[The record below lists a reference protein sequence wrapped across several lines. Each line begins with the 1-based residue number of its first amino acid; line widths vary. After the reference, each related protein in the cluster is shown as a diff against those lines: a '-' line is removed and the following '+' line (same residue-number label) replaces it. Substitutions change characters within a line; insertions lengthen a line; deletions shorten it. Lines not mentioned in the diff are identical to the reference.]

1 MAGPE
6 RLAGLLKP
14 CEDRLDRIEML
25 SVIIPCQEDGI
36 LLFPTLKS
44 IFSNHFRPQD
54 FEVLLIC
61 GDNVLIPK
69 GKVKEFP
76 VQVHYGTFK
85 GQAQALNWGLKRTSG
100 DIVCTTKPGCV
111 VASDWLSEIARFLQY
126 CPSVDGV
133 GGPVLPC
140 WEYGTKLQKLA
151 SQIFS
156 EEQRFP
162 TSVVVPK
169 LGSYQGLF
177 HATNSAFRKEV
188 LTSVKFDES
197 LIYDYDFDACWK
209 MLRKGNRLAY
219 NPKMKVRYMFPFGL
233 QSILR
238 RYYVWGKEK
247 VILQRKH
254 FLGTDLNAFLYTP
267 YGMVRS
273 LLLPSSLVS
282 RKKML
287 TLVQHLAFNL
297 GCTRGYGVHVEI
309 V

>member
-1 MAGPE
+1 VKGF
-6 RLAGLLKP
+6 K
-14 CEDRLDRIEML
+14 DRIEML
-25 SVIIPCQEDGI
+25 SVMIPCQEDDV

-61 GDNVLIPK
+61 GDDVLISK
-69 GKVKEFP
+69 GKVNEFP
-76 VQVHYGTFK
+76 VQVHSGSFR
-85 GQAQALNWGLKRTSG
+85 GQAQALNWGLERTSG
-100 DIVCTTKPGCV
+100 DIICTTKPGCV
-111 VASDWLSEIARFLQY
+111 VASDWLSEIARFLQR

-156 EEQRFP
+156 EEQGFP

-197 LIYDYDFDACWK
+197 LIYGYDFDACWK
-209 MLRKGNRLAY
+209 MLRKGNRLVY
-219 NPKMKVRYMFPFGL
+219 NPEMKVRYVFPFGI

-247 VILQRKH
+247 VIVRRKH
-254 FLGTDLNAFLYTP
+254 FLRTGFKEFLYIP
-267 YGMVRS
+267 YSTVRS
-273 LLLPSSLVS
+273 LLQPSTLAS
-282 RKKML
+282 KKKLL
-287 TLVQHLAFNL
+287 TFLQHLAFDV
-297 GCTRGYGVHVEI
+297 GCTRGYGVHQFQNLA
-309 V
+309 

>member
-1 MAGPE
+1 
-6 RLAGLLKP
+6 
-14 CEDRLDRIEML
+14 ML
-25 SVIIPCQEDGI
+25 SVIIPCQEDSI

-61 GDNVLIPK
+61 SDNALP
-69 GKVKEFP
+69 GKNVSEFH
-76 VQVHYGTFK
+76 VRMYSGAFK
-85 GQAQALNWGLKRTSG
+85 GQAQALNWGLQRTRG
-100 DIVCTTKPGCV
+100 DIICTTKPGCV
-111 VASDWLSEIARFLQY
+111 VASDWLSEIARFLQR
-126 CPSVDGV
+126 CPAVDGV

-156 EEQRFP
+156 EEQGFP

-197 LIYDYDFDACWK
+197 LTYDYDFDTCWK
-209 MLRKGNRLAY
+209 MLRRGNRLVY
-219 NPKMKVRYMFPFGL
+219 NPLMKVRYMFPFGL

-247 VILQRKH
+247 IIVQRKH
-254 FLGTDLNAFLYTP
+254 FLGTDLKEFLHIP
-267 YGMVRS
+267 YSTVRS
-273 LLLPSSLVS
+273 LLQPSSLVS
-282 RKKML
+282 KKKLL

-297 GCTRGYGVHVEI
+297 GRTRGYGVHQFQSLA
-309 V
+309 

>member
-1 MAGPE
+1 MKD
-6 RLAGLLKP
+6 L
-14 CEDRLDRIEML
+14 LDRIELL
-25 SVIIPCQEDGI
+25 SVIIPCQEDGV

-61 GDNVLIPK
+61 GDNVLISK
-69 GKVKEFP
+69 RTVKDFP
-76 VQVHYGTFK
+76 VQVYSGAFK
-85 GQAQALNWGLKRTSG
+85 GQAQALNWGLERTSG
-100 DIVCTTKPGCV
+100 DIICMTKPGCV
-111 VASDWLSEIARFLQY
+111 VASDWLSEIARFLQH

-133 GGPVLPC
+133 GGPVLPF

-156 EEQRFP
+156 EEQGFP

-197 LIYDYDFDACWK
+197 LTYDYDFDACWK
-209 MLRKGNRLAY
+209 MLRKGNRLVY
-219 NPKMKVRYMFPFGL
+219 NPEMKVRYMFPFGL

-238 RYYVWGKEK
+238 RYYVWGKEI
-247 VILQRKH
+247 VIVRRKH
-254 FLGTDLNAFLYTP
+254 FLGTDLNGFLYPP
-267 YGMVRS
+267 YSMVRS
-273 LLLPSSLVS
+273 LLQPASFVS
-282 RKKML
+282 RKKLL

-297 GCTRGYGVHVEI
+297 GCACGYGVRQNQSVA
-309 V
+309 